1 MSRIAPLD
9 PPYDD
14 DTQHAFDAIMP
25 NGVAPLVLFR
35 TLARFP
41 RIYKKF
47 RAGSLLDRGPLS
59 LRLREIAIDR
69 TCALNGCAYEWGVH
83 VAFFAQRAG
92 FTDAEIAAL
101 AGDGACDSW
110 SAAERAVIA
119 ACDALH
125 AGAHIDAP
133 TWAALRAAFDEAQF
147 LEIIALAGFYRTVSY
162 FCNSLALP
170 LEPYGAALSG
180 AASPRTSA

>member
-14 DTQHAFDAIMP
+14 ELKQAFDAIMP
-25 NGVAPLVLFR
+25 PGVAPLVLFR

-47 RAGSLLDRGPLS
+47 RTGSLLDRGPLS

-69 TCALNGCAYEWGVH
+69 TCALNRCAYEWGVH
-83 VAFFAQRAG
+83 VAFFAPRAQL
-92 FTDAEIAAL
+92 TEAEIAAL
-101 AGDGACDSW
+101 ASDGACDSW

-119 ACDALH
+119 ACDELH
-125 AGAHIDAP
+125 IGSNISAP
-133 TWAALRAAFDEAQF
+133 TWDSLRAAFDEAQI
-147 LEIIALAGFYRTVSY
+147 LEIIALTGFYRTVAY
-162 FCNSLALP
+162 FCNGLSLP
-170 LEPYGAALSG
+170 LEPYGAALPG
-180 AASPRTSA
+180 VASLRTSA